1 MCGGDGRYVVVCV
14 YVYNKYIAHILQLKT
29 YATVQQ
35 MDNGKCRNM

>member
-1 MCGGDGRYVVVCV
+1 MCVCV
-14 YVYNKYIAHILQLKT
+14 CVCIPNKYTVLILQLKT